1 MKKLFAMMM
10 ALLMAVSL
18 MCSAS
23 ALSLNDVQKKVDGIL
38 YADVIKNLPKGS
50 GYAFVPVA
58 DKGFDALIVADNVKA
73 NKAGFATA
81 KKATVY
87 CVCSKGNVKNYG
99 KIVSDTNLA
108 VSQKKYLI
116 TTCGTEIVKDT
127 VGIYTGSM
135 MTYEAASRFTEKG
148 KTIYYYSNY
157 AEKYTDKVST
167 DGTHYKELQKELN
180 NAEVINF
187 NIVK

>member
-38 YADVIKNLPKGS
+38 YADVIKNLKKGQ

-73 NKAGFATA
+73 NKAG
-81 KKATVY
+81 V
-87 CVCSKGNVKNYG
+87 
-99 KIVSDTNLA
+99 A
-108 VSQKKYLI
+108 VSSGYACARPTMNS
-116 TTCGTEIVKDT
+116 TTP
-127 VGIYTGSM
+127 GIMAFTWSASYS
-135 MTYEAASRFTEKG
+135 AAPSFFMAFMAATSKRYPK
-148 KTIYYYSNY
+148 NP
-157 AEKYTDKVST
+157 
-167 DGTHYKELQKELN
+167 LLPL
-180 NAEVINF
+180 
-187 NIVK
+187 